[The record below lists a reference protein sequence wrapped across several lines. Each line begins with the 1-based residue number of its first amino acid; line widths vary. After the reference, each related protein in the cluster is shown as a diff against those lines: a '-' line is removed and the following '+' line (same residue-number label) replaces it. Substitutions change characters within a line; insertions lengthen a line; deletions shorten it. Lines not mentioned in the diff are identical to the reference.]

1 MRGSRTAIALLA
13 AAAILP
19 AGEDEQ
25 AGAEILY
32 EFGEGEA
39 KAAAEV
45 LEKRLRALG
54 VEDATVKPVE
64 GGRRVVVRL
73 ANRDALEDVQDVAE
87 RVGRLELRRA
97 VKPDTAGY
105 VDRRL
110 AFDAALKRG
119 IDVEKARDVAPDSLR
134 PAERVVWP
142 NGLRWYRNPHPTES
156 PADDWLLCEIDPN
169 GLTEAALE
177 EVRTLRS
184 PHGEEQWEIHFS
196 VKADSRDKMAEL
208 TSEEGVRLAIIL
220 DGEVLWAPVV
230 RAQLTRNGT
239 ISMSGERE
247 ARSIAAA
254 LGGGALPSKPTFI
267 AERRIAR

>member
-1 MRGSRTAIALLA
+1 MRGRRAVAILLA
-13 AAAILP
+13 AAATLR

-25 AGAEILY
+25 DGAEIIY
-32 EFGEGEA
+32 EFGAGEA
-39 KAAAEV
+39 PAAAEV

-54 VEDATVKPVE
+54 VEGVTVKPAE
-64 GGRRVVVRL
+64 DGKRVVVRL
-73 ANRDALEDVQDVAE
+73 AKRDRLEDVQAVAE
-87 RVGRLELRRA
+87 RVGHLEFRRV

-105 VDRRL
+105 INRRL

-119 IDVEKARDVAPDSLR
+119 IDIEKARDVPADSLR

-156 PADDWLLCEIDPN
+156 PVDDWILCEIDSP

-184 PHGEEQWEIHFS
+184 PNGEDQWEVHFC
-196 VKADSRDKMAEL
+196 VKADFRDKMAEL
-208 TSEEGVRLAIIL
+208 TSKEDVRLAIIL
-220 DGEVLWAPVV
+220 DGEVLCAPVV

-239 ISMSGERE
+239 ITMSGERE

-254 LGGGALPSKPTFI
+254 LGGGALPRKPTFI
-267 AERRIAR
+267 AERRIER